1 MKTKILPSFT
11 TMLIALAC
19 CHQAVRA
26 GDLASPVKPQIAIT
40 TPVASTATLHFDAF
54 ISKLANCR
62 TRLGKWHSAL
72 KPALKELGY
81 QSGEIDQLWNALLE
95 DKVTLENT
103 TLFCSRWKSVHA
115 ETLEPNKILTLLAG
129 KLPKQ
134 PSSEI
139 TLVSAR

>member
-1 MKTKILPSFT
+1 MKTTILPSFT
-11 TMLIALAC
+11 IMLIALAC
-19 CHQAVRA
+19 CQQAVRA
-26 GDLASPVKPQIAIT
+26 GDLVSPVKAIAT
-40 TPVASTATLHFDAF
+40 AVPAPATLQFDAF
-54 ISKLANCR
+54 ISRLANCR

-103 TLFCSRWKSVHA
+103 TLFCARWKSVHA
-115 ETLEPNKILTLLAG
+115 EMLEPNKILTLLGG
-129 KLPKQ
+129 KLPKET
-134 PSSEI
+134 SSEI